1 MLFLCKPFLFFTVI
15 FQTARLMIPLKPLTQ
30 TPDAQLRNIGWDWM
44 LGTDTLPY
52 LTNEVVVVSN
62 EEVGNYYEA
71 ANQLFEML
79 IEAGQQVIDQNRF
92 AELGIPPNLI
102 DLIHLSWNDDR
113 QIHLYGRFDFAGG
126 VGGQAGHDQGIK
138 LIEFNADTAT
148 CLPETAVV
156 QYAHLKANG
165 LDEARQFNAVFD
177 TLVGQFR
184 LLRHQNTDLEATL
197 LLSAMRDMPEDDAN
211 VALLGE
217 AAREAGFDV
226 AYAYVDEVEFSGS
239 EGVFR
244 QDKSTGNFIKYD
256 FWFKLIPWE
265 YIGEE
270 EPDLAAILT
279 EAVRNR
285 KVVVLNP
292 AYTLL
297 FQSKAILSV
306 LWELF
311 PYHPLLLRTERKP
324 FSESG
329 ATPTASVE
337 KVLFGREGANVRI
350 LDESGQVTD
359 EAGGDYGAY
368 PKVYQEFV
376 EFPRDAAGHYFQAGV
391 FYAGEACGL
400 GFRRGGRIIDNS
412 AGFVGH
418 VID

>member
-1 MLFLCKPFLFFTVI
+1 MLT
-15 FQTARLMIPLKPLTQ
+15 LKTLTQ

-92 AELGIPPNLI
+92 AELGIPANLI

-126 VGGQAGHDQGIK
+126 VGGADGHDAGIK

-184 LLRHQNTDLEATL
+184 LLRHHNTDLEATL
-197 LLSAMRDMPEDDAN
+197 LLSAMRDVPEDDAN

-217 AAREAGFDV
+217 AAREAGFEV
-226 AYAYVDEVEFSGS
+226 AYAYVDDVEFSGS

-244 QDKSTGNFIKYD
+244 QDRATGSFVKYD

-270 EPDLAAILT
+270 EPDLAIRLT

-297 FQSKAILSV
+297 FQSKAILKV

-311 PYHPLLLRTERKP
+311 PYHPLLLRTELQP
-324 FSESG
+324 FTESG
-329 ATPTASVE
+329 GHPSASVE

-350 LDESGQVTD
+350 LDELGQVTD
-359 EAGGDYGAY
+359 EIGGDYGGY
-368 PKVYQEFV
+368 PKVYQAFV

-400 GFRRGGRIIDNS
+400 GFRRGGRIIDNG

-418 VID
+418 IIE

>member
-1 MLFLCKPFLFFTVI
+1 MLT
-15 FQTARLMIPLKPLTQ
+15 LKPLPQ

-52 LTNEVVVVSN
+52 LTSEVMVVSDDQA
-62 EEVGNYYEA
+62 GDYYEA
-71 ANQLFEML
+71 ANQLFEMF
-79 IEAGQQVIDQNRF
+79 IDAGQYVIDQNRF
-92 AELGIPPNLI
+92 AELGIPANLI

-126 VGGQAGHDQGIK
+126 IDGQGIK

-184 LLRHQNTDLEATL
+184 LLLHQNTDLQATL
-197 LLSAMRDMPEDDAN
+197 LLSAMRDVPEDDAN

-217 AAREAGFDV
+217 AAREAGFEV
-226 AYAYVDEVEFSGS
+226 GYAYIDEVEFSGS
-239 EGVFR
+239 DGVFR
-244 QDKSTGNFIKYD
+244 QDKATGNFVKYD
-256 FWFKLIPWE
+256 FWFKLVPWE

-270 EPDLAAILT
+270 EPDLATILT

-297 FQSKAILSV
+297 FQSKAILAV

-311 PYHPLLLRTERKP
+311 PYHPLLLKTYTKP
-324 FSESG
+324 FREAG
-329 ATPTASVE
+329 EPLACVE

-350 LDESGQVTD
+350 LDESGEVTS
-359 EAGGDYGAY
+359 EVGGDYGDY
-368 PKVYQEFV
+368 PKIYQEFV
-376 EFPRDAAGHYFQAGV
+376 EFPRDAAGTYFQAGV

-400 GFRRGGRIIDNS
+400 GFRRGGRIIDNG

-418 VID
+418 VIE